1 MPRKTNGIEFE
12 VHPRPTKGD
21 DGKPLLYVRPVKG
34 RKKTFKDLEAFCSK
48 YRGLRTGELQQV
60 FGVVMEVAGMWLS
73 DGYRVET
80 PLGSF
85 APKLKLLGEHT
96 DPKTI
101 HGRDIRYAGLEFIP
115 SKDFVEEG
123 GRNREG
129 YRRSNGQ
136 VGNSQMYD
144 AGAMDNLL
152 DDEECS
158 LTLYQESEKDECVI
172 EVWNCIIDAVAY
184 ICRKIYEEQGVDY
197 FPEPIE
203 LVDEDTYSR
212 LLAGYE
218 KCMKQ

>member
-1 MPRKTNGIEFE
+1 MADQI
-12 VHPRPTKGD
+12 
-21 DGKPLLYVRPVKG
+21 
-34 RKKTFKDLEAFCSK
+34 
-48 YRGLRTGELQQV
+48 ELQKIHHCLKIIENIKKQLGDEEAV
-60 FGVVMEVAGMWLS
+60 C
-73 DGYRVET
+73 YVE
-80 PLGSF
+80 
-85 APKLKLLGEHT
+85 K
-96 DPKTI
+96 
-101 HGRDIRYAGLEFIP
+101 
-115 SKDFVEEG
+115 
-123 GRNREG
+123 
-129 YRRSNGQ
+129 
-136 VGNSQMYD
+136 
-144 AGAMDNLL
+144 AMDLTRKWLNDKTDVSQKLYDLL